1 MACILY
7 KDGETLRCNPED
19 MDREIAAGWSTK
31 NPDREEVENEE
42 TTSEETTTEE
52 PNEETNEEPQKKR
65 KKILGIL

>member
-31 NPDREEVENEE
+31 NPDREEVKDEE
-42 TTSEETTTEE
+42 TKETTTEKPKE
-52 PNEETNEEPQKKR
+52 KR
-65 KKILGIL
+65 KKVLGII

>member
-31 NPDREEVENEE
+31 APNREEVKDEE
-42 TTSEETTTEE
+42 TTSEETTTK
-52 PNEETNEEPQKKR
+52 ETTTEKPKEKR
-65 KKILGIL
+65 KKVPGII

>member
-31 NPDREEVENEE
+31 APNREEVKDEE
-42 TTSEETTTEE
+42 TTSEETATKDATKK
-52 PNEETNEEPQKKR
+52 PQKKR
-65 KKILGIL
+65 KKV

>member
-31 NPDREEVENEE
+31 APNREEVKDEE
-42 TTSEETTTEE
+42 TTSEVTKETASKDATKK
-52 PNEETNEEPQKKR
+52 PQKSARRYK
-65 KKILGIL
+65 G